1 VTINDTT
8 NIVARL
14 ELDLILNIKVDDTH
28 DTVGCK
34 QVGERVDHRMELGN
48 HGKTVAHGQEI
59 CTDMIGCTA
68 FVESAL
74 ANAEYCTIIIVA
86 VFVVAELEGTS
97 ILANDFDVLPAE
109 AGESSPGDLAEG
121 WREVDKVDC
130 VEEAGDREVFLHLFN
145 VPASTSTDVLQA
157 AVQLAR

>member
-1 VTINDTT
+1 MTINDTT

-28 DTVGCK
+28 DTVWCK

-59 CTDMIGCTA
+59 CTDMVGCTA

-74 ANAEYCTIIIVA
+74 ADAEDRVFIV
-86 VFVVAELEGTS
+86 VDIFIVAELEGAS
-97 ILANDFDVLPAE
+97 ILTYDLDILPAE
-109 AGESSPGDLAEG
+109 AGESGSGDLAE
-121 WREVDKVDC
+121 
-130 VEEAGDREVFLHLFN
+130 
-145 VPASTSTDVLQA
+145 
-157 AVQLAR
+157 